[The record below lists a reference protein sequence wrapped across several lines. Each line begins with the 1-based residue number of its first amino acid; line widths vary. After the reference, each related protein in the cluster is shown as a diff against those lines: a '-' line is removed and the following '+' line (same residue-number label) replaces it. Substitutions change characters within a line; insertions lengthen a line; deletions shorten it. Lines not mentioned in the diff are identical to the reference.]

1 MPTSAPNLPDSPP
14 DPLIAALHAALPTVL
29 EELAELVAI
38 PSVAAKPDSPMGAC
52 AEKVAQLY
60 RKRGLDARPIPTD
73 GGPPVVFGQTS
84 EAEATAPTALLYN
97 HYDVQPA
104 EPFALW
110 EGDPWTLR
118 RDGDFLYG
126 RGSSDDKGHIACRL
140 LALDALRALHGG
152 TLPLNIKVLVEGEEE
167 VASVHL
173 ADWMQ
178 THRALLDAEVTL
190 WEFGGI
196 NAAGQPE
203 LICGLRGIATFELR
217 AKTIAHDAHS
227 GVGGTILP
235 NAAWRLVHALASLKG
250 PDERIRIPGHYDA
263 VRPATDGDLALL
275 EQLSPQIEAE
285 LREEFGVG
293 HFLGEAT
300 GIELHRRAIFEPSCT
315 INGLFGGY
323 QGAGVKTVLP
333 AEATAKLDFRLVPD
347 MDPEHVHQS
356 LRTYLASQG
365 FSDIEVVYL
374 GGQKPGRVAPDH
386 PLIQLAAR
394 TAEEV
399 YGAPASIVPLSPV
412 TGPVYP
418 FVAGLNQPI
427 VTIGCGYPGA
437 RVHAPNENLR
447 LSDLLRGAEH
457 TARFLLALI
466 K

>member
-1 MPTSAPNLPDSPP
+1 MPE
-14 DPLIAALHAALPTVL
+14 ALRDALQAALPAVL

-38 PSVAAKPDSPMGAC
+38 PSVAAKPDSPMTLC
-52 AEKVAQLY
+52 AEKVAELY
-60 RKRGLDARPIPTD
+60 RKRGLTAHLVPTD
-73 GGPPVVFGQTS
+73 GGPPVVY
-84 EAEATAPTALLYN
+84 AEDRSAGVEAPTVLLYN

-110 EGDPWTLR
+110 ESDPWTLR

-140 LALDALRALHGG
+140 LALDALKALHGG
-152 TLPLNIKVLVEGEEE
+152 VLPVNVKVLVEGEEE

-173 ADWMQ
+173 MDWIER
-178 THRALLDAEVTL
+178 HSALLAADITL
-190 WEFGGI
+190 WEFGGV

-235 NAAWRLVHALASLKG
+235 NAAWRLVHALASLKS
-250 PDERIRIPGHYDA
+250 PDERILIPGHYDTA
-263 VRPATDGDLALL
+263 LPATTADLDLL
-275 EQLSPQIEAE
+275 AQLSPELEAD
-285 LREEFGVG
+285 LKAEFGVA

-300 GIELHRRAIFEPSCT
+300 GTELHRRAIFEPSCT
-315 INGLFGGY
+315 INGLFSGY

-347 MDPEHVHQS
+347 MDPEVVHQS
-356 LRTYLASQG
+356 LRAYLTDQG
-365 FSDIEVVYL
+365 FADIEVVYL
-374 GGQKPGRVAPDH
+374 GGQRPGRVTPEH
-386 PLIQLAAR
+386 PLIQLAAQ
-394 TAEEV
+394 TAEAV
-399 YGAPASIVPLSPV
+399 YSAPASVVPLSPV
-412 TGPVYP
+412 TGPVHP
-418 FVAGLNQPI
+418 FVVGLGQPI
-427 VTIGCGYPGA
+427 ATIGCGYPGA

-447 LSDLLRGAEH
+447 VSDLLRGAEH
-457 TARFLLALI
+457 TACFLMALI

>member
-1 MPTSAPNLPDSPP
+1 MPETLSQ
-14 DPLIAALHAALPTVL
+14 ALAAALPTVL
-29 EELAELVAI
+29 DELAELVAI
-38 PSVAAKPDSPMGAC
+38 PSVAAKPDSPMTLC
-52 AEKVAQLY
+52 AEKVAELY
-60 RKRGLDARPIPTD
+60 RKRGLTAQLVPTD
-73 GGPPVVFGQTS
+73 GGPTVVY
-84 EAEATAPTALLYN
+84 AEDRSAGVEAPTVLFYN

-110 EGDPWTLR
+110 ESDPWILR

-140 LALDALRALHGG
+140 LALDALKTLHGG
-152 TLPLNIKVLVEGEEE
+152 TLPVNVKVLVEGEEE

-173 ADWMQ
+173 VDWIER
-178 THRALLDAEVTL
+178 HRALLAADVTL
-190 WEFGGI
+190 WEFGGV

-250 PDERIRIPGHYDA
+250 PDERIQIPGHYDLA
-263 VRPATDGDLALL
+263 LPATPADLDLL
-275 EQLSPQIEAE
+275 AQLSPELEAD
-285 LREEFGVG
+285 LRAEFGVA

-300 GIELHRRAIFEPSCT
+300 GTELHRRAIFEPSCT
-315 INGLFGGY
+315 INGLWSGY

-347 MDPEHVHQS
+347 MDPEVVHQS
-356 LRTYLASQG
+356 LCAYLADQG

-374 GGQKPGRVAPDH
+374 GGQRPGRVSPDH
-386 PLIQLAAR
+386 PLIQLAAQ
-394 TAEEV
+394 TAEAV
-399 YGAPASIVPLSPV
+399 YGTPASIVPLSPV
-412 TGPVYP
+412 TGPVHP
-418 FVAGLNQPI
+418 FAVGLGQPI
-427 VTIGCGYPGA
+427 ATIGCGYPGA

-447 LSDLLRGAEH
+447 VSDLLRGAEH
-457 TARFLLALI
+457 TARFLMALI

>member
-1 MPTSAPNLPDSPP
+1 MSEQLQE
-14 DPLIAALHAALPTVL
+14 ALEAALPNVL
-29 EELAELVAI
+29 SELTELVAI
-38 PSVAAKPDSPMGAC
+38 ASVAAKPDSPMTLC

-60 RKRGLDARPIPTD
+60 RQRGLQAQLVPTE
-73 GGPPVVFGQTS
+73 GGPPVVY
-84 EAEATAPTALLYN
+84 AEDRRAGVDAPTVLFYN

-104 EPFALW
+104 EPFDLW
-110 EGDPWTLR
+110 ESDPWMLR

-140 LALDALRALHGG
+140 LALDALKSLNNGV
-152 TLPLNIKVLVEGEEE
+152 LPVNVKVLVEGEEE

-173 ADWMQ
+173 VDWIER
-178 THRALLDAEVTL
+178 HSALLAADVTL

-250 PDERIRIPGHYDA
+250 PDERILIPGHYDSA
-263 VRPATDGDLALL
+263 LSATKDDLALL
-275 EQLSPQIEAE
+275 GKLSPEIEAE
-285 LREEFGVG
+285 LKAEFGVA

-300 GIELHRRAIFEPSCT
+300 GAELHRRAIFEPSCT
-315 INGLFGGY
+315 INGIFSGY

-347 MDPEHVHQS
+347 MDPETVHQN
-356 LRTYLASQG
+356 LRAHLDAQG
-365 FSDIEVVYL
+365 FADIELAYL

-386 PLIQLAAR
+386 PLIQLAAQ

-399 YGAPASIVPLSPV
+399 YGCAPSIVPLSPV
-412 TGPVYP
+412 TGPVHP
-418 FVAGLNQPI
+418 FVVGLKQPI
-427 VTIGCGYPGA
+427 ATIGCGYPGA

-447 LSDLLRGAEH
+447 VSDLLKGAWH
-457 TARFLLALI
+457 TAIFLLALAARSQ
-466 K
+466 